1 LTLISSGTTLL
12 VNEQKKKRQQQK
24 QPQTKEKTK
33 QNQKAHGQLLIHSC
47 KLLNHC
53 TQNDFE
59 LLAREKNRGLEL
71 SVNSLF
77 SHGLLFRYDVM
88 LQCWRE
94 RPEDR
99 PTFKDLYKALH
110 SMIHEKLVCTLKN
123 DKK

>member
-1 LTLISSGTTLL
+1 M
-12 VNEQKKKRQQQK
+12 NKQKKSSNNKNNHK
-24 QPQTKEKTK
+24 TKEKTK

-53 TQNDFE
+53 TENDFE
-59 LLAREKNRGLEL
+59 LLAREKNRSLEL
-71 SVNSLF
+71 SINSLF
-77 SHGLLFRYDVM
+77 SHGLLFRYEAM

-99 PTFKDLYKALH
+99 PSFKDLYKTLH